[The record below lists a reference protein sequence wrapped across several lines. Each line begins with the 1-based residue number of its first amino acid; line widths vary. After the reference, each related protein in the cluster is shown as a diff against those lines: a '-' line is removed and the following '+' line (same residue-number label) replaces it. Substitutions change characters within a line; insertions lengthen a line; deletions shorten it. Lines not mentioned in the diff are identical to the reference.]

1 MGADIAILA
10 FGTFCLAALIIGWA
24 ILSK

>member
-1 MGADIAILA
+1 MAADIAILA
-10 FGTFCLAALIIGWA
+10 FGTFCLAALIVGWA